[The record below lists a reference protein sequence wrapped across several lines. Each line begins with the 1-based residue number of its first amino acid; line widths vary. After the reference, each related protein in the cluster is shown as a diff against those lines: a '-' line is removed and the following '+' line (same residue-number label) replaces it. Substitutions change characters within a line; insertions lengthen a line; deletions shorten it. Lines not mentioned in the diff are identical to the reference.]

1 MRDKKENSLL
11 FDREK
16 KKTAN
21 FAFDFSEV
29 QMKKIVFG
37 CCLLIF
43 IASCGGNG
51 KKVDPFEKLTE
62 QLDSMNVGSDSVLQD
77 TMVLVEEVIP
87 VTVDESFA
95 DFFYNFASDEKF
107 QRSRIL
113 FPMPYYEGKEVKRI
127 SREAWK
133 FDPLFSRQDAY
144 TILFDKAEEMEMEKD
159 TSLHSVQVEWIY
171 LKEKRVKRYYF
182 ERKKDAWFLEAI
194 NWEKLAHGEGSEE
207 DFLTFYEHFASDS
220 IFQRERL
227 HHPLLFV
234 TADPEDEFQI
244 LETTLDIGQWFAFR
258 PPMMKE
264 KLTNVRYGQTETLTS
279 DTKVVEFKGFGDGF
293 SNVMYFERRHGIWKL
308 MKFEDLSD

>member
-1 MRDKKENSLL
+1 M
-11 FDREK
+11 
-16 KKTAN
+16 
-21 FAFDFSEV
+21 
-29 QMKKIVFG
+29 
-37 CCLLIF
+37 
-43 IASCGGNG
+43 
-51 KKVDPFEKLTE
+51 
-62 QLDSMNVGSDSVLQD
+62 
-77 TMVLVEEVIP
+77 
-87 VTVDESFA
+87 
-95 DFFYNFASDEKF
+95 
-107 QRSRIL
+107 
-113 FPMPYYEGKEVKRI
+113 
-127 SREAWK
+127 
-133 FDPLFSRQDAY
+133 
-144 TILFDKAEEMEMEKD
+144 
-159 TSLHSVQVEWIY
+159 EWIY

-194 NWEKLAHGEGSEE
+194 NWEKLAHGEGNEE

-279 DTKVVEFKGFGDGF
+279 DTKVVEFKGFGNGF

>member
-1 MRDKKENSLL
+1 M
-11 FDREK
+11 
-16 KKTAN
+16 
-21 FAFDFSEV
+21 
-29 QMKKIVFG
+29 
-37 CCLLIF
+37 LIF

-144 TILFDKAEEMEMEKD
+144 TILFDKAEEMEMEK
-159 TSLHSVQVEWIY
+159 I
-171 LKEKRVKRYYF
+171 RVCIVYR
-182 ERKKDAWFLEAI
+182 W
-194 NWEKLAHGEGSEE
+194 N
-207 DFLTFYEHFASDS
+207 
-220 IFQRERL
+220 
-227 HHPLLFV
+227 
-234 TADPEDEFQI
+234 
-244 LETTLDIGQWFAFR
+244 
-258 PPMMKE
+258 
-264 KLTNVRYGQTETLTS
+264 
-279 DTKVVEFKGFGDGF
+279 GF
-293 SNVMYFERRHGIWKL
+293 I
-308 MKFEDLSD
+308 

>member
-1 MRDKKENSLL
+1 MKEPFISVLI
-11 FDREK
+11 
-16 KKTAN
+16 
-21 FAFDFSEV
+21 SE
-29 QMKKIVFG
+29 
-37 CCLLIF
+37 
-43 IASCGGNG
+43 
-51 KKVDPFEKLTE
+51 EKLNERIAQLGE
-62 QLDSMNVGSDSVLQD
+62 QISKD
-77 TMVLVEEVIP
+77 
-87 VTVDESFA
+87 
-95 DFFYNFASDEKF
+95 
-107 QRSRIL
+107 
-113 FPMPYYEGKEVKRI
+113 YEGKEVKRI

-194 NWEKLAHGEGSEE
+194 NWEKLAHGEGNEE

-279 DTKVVEFKGFGDGF
+279 DTKVVEFKGFGNGF

>member
-1 MRDKKENSLL
+1 ME
-11 FDREK
+11 
-16 KKTAN
+16 
-21 FAFDFSEV
+21 
-29 QMKKIVFG
+29 
-37 CCLLIF
+37 
-43 IASCGGNG
+43 

-194 NWEKLAHGEGSEE
+194 NWEKLAHGGRKRGRFP
-207 DFLTFYEHFASDS
+207 DFL
-220 IFQRERL
+220 
-227 HHPLLFV
+227 
-234 TADPEDEFQI
+234 
-244 LETTLDIGQWFAFR
+244 
-258 PPMMKE
+258 
-264 KLTNVRYGQTETLTS
+264 
-279 DTKVVEFKGFGDGF
+279 
-293 SNVMYFERRHGIWKL
+293 
-308 MKFEDLSD
+308 

>member
-144 TILFDKAEEMEMEKD
+144 TILFDKAEEIRMSRAKALGRVWELEGKKEPIFP
-159 TSLHSVQVEWIY
+159 TSFSMPA
-171 LKEKRVKRYYF
+171 VKKVSDDPF
-182 ERKKDAWFLEAI
+182 EQAAYAYSLIE
-194 NWEKLAHGEGSEE
+194 SEV
-207 DFLTFYEHFASDS
+207 DM
-220 IFQRERL
+220 
-227 HHPLLFV
+227 
-234 TADPEDEFQI
+234 
-244 LETTLDIGQWFAFR
+244 G
-258 PPMMKE
+258 
-264 KLTNVRYGQTETLTS
+264 GTE
-279 DTKVVEFKGFGDGF
+279 
-293 SNVMYFERRHGIWKL
+293 
-308 MKFEDLSD
+308 